1 MNFTNKIYDL
11 IIDIKN
17 YLNKLNKKLEF
28 KTRKTTINDAFIFK
42 LLYTMNNATQ
52 QNITTKINYFN
63 NNDASREAYIKR
75 IDSIDISIFEEF
87 NNYFN
92 KQVDYYFNN
101 DNTIYAVDGINLNFF
116 RNLSVS
122 P

>member
-11 IIDIKN
+11 IVDIKN
-17 YLNKLNKKLEF
+17 YLNKKLEF
-28 KTRKTTINDAFIFK
+28 KTRKTTINDTFIFK
-42 LLYTMNNATQ
+42 LLYTMNNATK

-63 NNDASREAYIKR
+63 NNDASCEAYIKR
-75 IDSIDISIFEEF
+75 IDSIDIFIFEEF

-101 DNTIYAVDGINLNFF
+101 DNNEYTIYA
-116 RNLSVS
+116 
-122 P
+122 